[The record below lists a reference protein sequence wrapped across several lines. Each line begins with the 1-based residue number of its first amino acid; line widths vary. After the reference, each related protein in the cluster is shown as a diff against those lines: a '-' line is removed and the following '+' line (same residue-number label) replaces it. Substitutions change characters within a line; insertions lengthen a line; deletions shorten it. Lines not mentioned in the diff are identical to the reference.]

1 MVAAASPLVAVLIPG
16 ARVARA
22 LERLLALYRG
32 VAVAVQALRAL
43 RLLLAVCSGKV
54 EAAVVHIMLAQVE
67 QAVLADAALVAVAV
81 AQHAVHMP
89 LAPVV

>member
-1 MVAAASPLVAVLIPG
+1 M
-16 ARVARA
+16 
-22 LERLLALYRG
+22 
-32 VAVAVQALRAL
+32 
-43 RLLLAVCSGKV
+43 GKA
-54 EAAVVHIMLAQVE
+54 EAGAVVVMLAQVE